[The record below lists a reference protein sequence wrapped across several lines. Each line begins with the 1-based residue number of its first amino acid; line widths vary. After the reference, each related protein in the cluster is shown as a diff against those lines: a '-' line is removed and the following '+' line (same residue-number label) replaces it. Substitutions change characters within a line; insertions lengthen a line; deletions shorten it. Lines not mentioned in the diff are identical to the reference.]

1 MGGGRRGRAR
11 VVSTASD
18 VRHALEVTAGALRL
32 AAPAIPAPFGVVVQV
47 AAVALGSAAS
57 LIDQG
62 QTPEQVI
69 AAMHHARVID
79 TSATDAAV
87 DALVA
92 AKPSARHEEDGS

>member
-1 MGGGRRGRAR
+1 M
-11 VVSTASD
+11 STASD
-18 VRHALEVTAGALRL
+18 VRHALETVAGIIRQ
-32 AAPAIPAPFGVVVQV
+32 AAPTIPAPYGIVAQV

-69 AAMHHARVID
+69 AAMHRARVID
-79 TSATDAAV
+79 TSAADAAV

-92 AKPSARHEEDGS
+92 AKPSAHHEEDGS

>member
-1 MGGGRRGRAR
+1 M
-11 VVSTASD
+11 STASD

-69 AAMHHARVID
+69 AAMHRARVID
-79 TSATDAAV
+79 TSAADAAV

-92 AKPSARHEEDGS
+92 AKPSAHHEEDGS